1 MHCRPIQS
9 FRPFV
14 SLLVL
19 LAAVMLFLAGCDKGK
34 KPLMV
39 SGKISYKGKPLGGG
53 TIKFHSSMEGAGVVP
68 GNIKPDG
75 TFSFGAPAGQSRIT
89 IETESVRDVARKGG
103 NYMKM
108 PGAKIPEGMK
118 VSDSPDP
125 TYVSI
130 PKKYADP
137 NTSGLTWDVNSTNK
151 TKDFDLTD

>member
-1 MHCRPIQS
+1 MHHRSIRS

-14 SLLVL
+14 SLFVL
-19 LAAVMLFLAGCDKGK
+19 LAAVMLPLAGCGK
-34 KPLMV
+34 TNKPLTV
-39 SGKISYKGKPLGGG
+39 SGKISYKGKALGGG
-53 TIKFHSSMEGAGVVP
+53 TIKFHPSAEGAGMVP

-75 TFSFGAPAGQSRIT
+75 TFSFGVPAGQSQIS

-118 VSDSPDP
+118 VSDTPDP
-125 TYVSI
+125 TYVPI

-137 NTSGLTWDVNSTNK
+137 KTSGLTWDVSPGNN
-151 TKDFDLTD
+151 TKNFDLTD